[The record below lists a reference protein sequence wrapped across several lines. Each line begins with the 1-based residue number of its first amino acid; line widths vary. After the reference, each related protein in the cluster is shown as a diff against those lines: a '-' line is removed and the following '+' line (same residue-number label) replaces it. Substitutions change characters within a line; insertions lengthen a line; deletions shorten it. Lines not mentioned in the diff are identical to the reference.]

1 MLFNLVLWSAVIF
14 IQHPFTGT
22 GTKRAYDIW
31 KRFSPILSSPSF
43 PSQRLRLVF
52 FLLIL
57 SELSWFISKGVF
69 QSIFSISIWPDLKKK
84 KKEQVRFAGR
94 PTLKEAET
102 NLWFIGGE
110 SAKLNGGL
118 RQYNMNWKAN
128 FRESRVLSVK
138 NRTETSLQIR
148 QTYPTT
154 SKANS
159 SARRGSWLFFYLERF
174 LL

>member
-1 MLFNLVLWSAVIF
+1 MATVSF
-14 IQHPFTGT
+14 
-22 GTKRAYDIW
+22 
-31 KRFSPILSSPSF
+31 FSFL
-43 PSQRLRLVF
+43 F
-52 FLLIL
+52 FLNC
-57 SELSWFISKGVF
+57 
-69 QSIFSISIWPDLKKK
+69 PDLFLKVYSKAYLASVFGRIKK

-118 RQYNMNWKAN
+118 RQYNLNWKAN
-128 FRESRVLSVK
+128 FRESRVLTVK
-138 NRTETSLQIR
+138 NRTETPLQIR

-159 SARRGSWLFFYLERF
+159 SAKRGSWLFFYLERF